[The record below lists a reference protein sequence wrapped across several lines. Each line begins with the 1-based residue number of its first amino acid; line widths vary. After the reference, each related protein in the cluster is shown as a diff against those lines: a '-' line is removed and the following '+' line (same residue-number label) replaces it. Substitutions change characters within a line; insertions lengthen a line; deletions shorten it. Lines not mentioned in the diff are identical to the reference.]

1 MKRITG
7 IIIFAMNEIQQMAF
21 GSWFKKISSKIVN
34 GVKKALPVVRK
45 IIDIGRQVAPI
56 IAPIIGGSAGKL
68 ISNVGKIASEV
79 LTPGQSPADRGW
91 NAIASRPVVNAD
103 RFAAPMLK

>member
-1 MKRITG
+1 
-7 IIIFAMNEIQQMAF
+7 MNEIQQMAF
-21 GSWFKKISSKIVN
+21 GSWFKKISSKIIN

-68 ISNVGKIASEV
+68 ISNVGKIAGE
-79 LTPGQSPADRGW
+79 ADRGW
-91 NAIASRPVVNAD
+91 NAIANRPVINTD
-103 RFAAPMLK
+103 RFAAPMLKG

>member
-45 IIDIGRQVAPI
+45 IIDIGRQVAPVI
-56 IAPIIGGSAGKL
+56 SPIIGGNAGKL
-68 ISNVGKIASEV
+68 ISNVGRVAEEV
-79 LTPGQSPADRGW
+79 FTRGQSPVDRGW
-91 NAIASRPVVNAD
+91 NAIANRPVIKAD
-103 RFAAPMLK
+103 RFAVPMLK

>member
-1 MKRITG
+1 
-7 IIIFAMNEIQQMAF
+7 MNEIQQMAF

-68 ISNVGKIASEV
+68 ISNVGKIADE
-79 LTPGQSPADRGW
+79 ADRTW
-91 NAIASRPVVNAD
+91 NVVANRPTVKPVTAD
-103 RFAAPMLK
+103 RFAVPMLK

>member
-21 GSWFKKISSKIVN
+21 GSWFKKISSKIIN

-68 ISNVGKIASEV
+68 ISNVGKIASD
-79 LTPGQSPADRGW
+79 ADRGW

>member
-1 MKRITG
+1 
-7 IIIFAMNEIQQMAF
+7 MNEIQQMAF

-56 IAPIIGGSAGKL
+56 IAPIIGGGAGKL
-68 ISNVGKIASEV
+68 ISNVGKIAGE
-79 LTPGQSPADRGW
+79 ADRWW
-91 NAIASRPVVNAD
+91 NAIANKPVVNAD